1 MGNRNE
7 QKPNKEKEDALCYP
21 AGSLRRAYKIVPSGK
36 RPDYGASVA
45 GVATLFPA
53 CCGTAGVP
61 FSST

>member
-21 AGSLRRAYKIVPSGK
+21 ADSLPRAYEIVPSGK
-36 RPDYGASVA
+36 QPAYGALVA
-45 GVATLFPA
+45 GVAALFPA
-53 CCGTAGVP
+53 CCGTVGVP